1 VARVWTCRKCSTRNE
16 RKFSKCQGTV
26 LAGGRQPKLIP
37 CPGRKPKARPPAHRV
52 ALQKP
57 YDWYVDRYGE
67 RCGIC
72 GFQRNVGDRRL
83 DRDHDHKTGEPRGL
97 LCHAC
102 NRRLWNGATVEWCLN
117 AAKYLDAGL

>member
-1 VARVWTCRKCSTRNE
+1 MARVWTCGCGYRWSRVKQKCPDCGCLR
-16 RKFSKCQGTV
+16 
-26 LAGGRQPKLIP
+26 PKS
-37 CPGRKPKARPPAHRV
+37 RPPKHR
-52 ALQKP
+52 AILNSLP
-57 YDWYVDRYGE
+57 YEQWVERYGE

-72 GFQRNVGDRRL
+72 GREPSATRRL

>member
-1 VARVWTCRKCSTRNE
+1 MARVWTCRKCGYQNARKYAVCQALVCAE
-16 RKFSKCQGTV
+16 RR
-26 LAGGRQPKLIP
+26 GRRPKP
-37 CPGRKPKARPPAHRV
+37 RVPKHR
-52 ALQKP
+52 AILSSLP
-57 YDWYVDRYGE
+57 YEQWVERYGE

-72 GFQRNVGDRRL
+72 GREPSETRRL